1 MTNCNEFF
9 FLPCFSCRSSEASQN
24 INLYGCMA
32 FFLALIRDAST
43 RNAAPGVH
51 VFQALLHERQR
62 QIVPFSIGG
71 FSFAQSTRNTCWRRL
86 DHRAHLLHQPLQAT
100 FHPWQAQHAPKVA
113 LCSICLLTEPST
125 PELETSPSSA
135 QDQATLLKRTCYP
148 LRQGGRKRRPLTTSY
163 RLGILR
169 RFFLR

>member
-1 MTNCNEFF
+1 
-9 FLPCFSCRSSEASQN
+9 
-24 INLYGCMA
+24 MA

-86 DHRAHLLHQPLQAT
+86 DHRANLLHQPLQAT
-100 FHPWQAQHAPKVA
+100 FHPWQAQHAPKVEV
-113 LCSICLLTEPST
+113 CSSVCLLTAPLSWRPPSAVRRIRPRFRREHVT
-125 PELETSPSSA
+125 P
-135 QDQATLLKRTCYP
+135 Q
-148 LRQGGRKRRPLTTSY
+148 RQGGESEGHGL
-163 RLGILR
+163 LR
-169 RFFLR
+169 RDLGSCADFP

>member
-62 QIVPFSIGG
+62 QIVPFSIAG
-71 FSFAQSTRNTCWRRL
+71 FSFAQSTRCYLLETSRSQG
-86 DHRAHLLHQPLQAT
+86 RANLLHQPLQAT

-113 LCSICLLTEPST
+113 LCSSR
-125 PELETSPSSA
+125 SASA
-135 QDQATLLKRTCYP
+135 QNPAP
-148 LRQGGRKRRPLTTSY
+148 LSWRPPPPVRRIRPP
-163 RLGILR
+163 
-169 RFFLR
+169 F